1 MMKMMNP
8 SQMNSMMNYQPNS
21 EFNIKFQTEINE
33 TLGNEGLI
41 FISKSKEYSKKKKI
55 PLIKLLQYYELLR
68 ANKASFNNQNCRAV
82 CLYFLCK
89 YDPKYIEVF
98 RNEIL
103 PPINADK
110 IIASKELLYLYYNI
124 IEFEDTFH
132 TRTLNQLI
140 QVGELFKKLA
150 AMEKDIQDYL
160 LFNYYKAI
168 ENYYNKE
175 YNQASNCCNSNVS
188 DLYEEVDDVT
198 RENDFFKYFTLK
210 NTILTWR
217 IIQSNSSRFSNE
229 FLSMSNEL
237 YSQFKDDNI
246 EIATKISLI
255 AVEIYEK
262 KFEYKTAIDSLEKAY
277 KLLKKFT
284 LKGDVEVN
292 NSIQLFLQIL
302 SKLGYLYIMIG
313 DENNSLRILRKIDK
327 NMNIIEKEER
337 IPMQIRTDYMFFML
351 VMKTILGGKTT
362 KVNEII
368 QAFHSLNNSST
379 ISEGNLINLYSFS
392 EQDSNISTFYTIIKE
407 YLKALKSNLVIP
419 IDKMILCL
427 FCVYNHISY
436 ISKTITT
443 DPNKKQQKEYNSRIQ
458 NFSKIIIDYIKAHL
472 NEPDLIPILLF
483 DYVKTLI
490 IKIYYFYFYSFYFE
504 GKYKELKEE
513 MGGFENIKQKL
524 ALTTNNSYSYIVKLL
539 GDVSFKQMNYKSAI
553 QLYEQALSLSKNKV
567 RAALYFNIGLSYLFM
582 SDRSNGKRYLTQAL
596 DEYSGLIKKAPN
608 MALGFELQEKA
619 KYIDDLMKKLNM

>member
-1 MMKMMNP
+1 MINIMSTNP
-8 SQMNSMMNYQPNS
+8 MNSLMNFQPNS
-21 EFNIKFQTEINE
+21 EFNIKFQAEINDI
-33 TLGNEGLI
+33 LGNEGLI
-41 FISKSKEYSKKKKI
+41 FLSKSKEYLKKKKI
-55 PLIKLLQYYELLR
+55 PLIKLLQYYELLQST
-68 ANKASFNNQNCRAV
+68 KASPSNQNCKAV

-89 YDPKYIEVF
+89 YDSKYIEIF

-110 IIASKELLYLYYNI
+110 LPASKELLYLYYNI

-140 QVGELFKKLA
+140 QVGELLKKLA
-150 AMEKDIQDYL
+150 SMEKDIQDYL

-168 ENYYNKE
+168 KNYYNKE
-175 YNQASNCCNSNVS
+175 YDQASNCCNSNVS
-188 DLYEEVDDVT
+188 DLYEEVDDLT

-237 YSQFKDDNI
+237 YSNFESDNI

-262 KFEYKTAIDSLEKAY
+262 KFEYRTAIEKLEKAY

-284 LKGDVEVN
+284 LRGDVEVN

-302 SKLGYLYIMIG
+302 SKLGYLYIMVG

-327 NMNIIEKEER
+327 NMSIIEKEEK
-337 IPMQIRTDYMFFML
+337 IPIQFKTDYMFFML
-351 VMKTILGGKTT
+351 VMKTIMGGKTT

-368 QAFHSLNNSST
+368 NGFHSLNNSSA

-392 EQDSNISTFYTIIKE
+392 DQDSYISIFYTNLKE
-407 YLKALKSNLVIP
+407 YLSSLKNNHVIP

-427 FCVYNHISY
+427 FSVYNHISY
-436 ISKTITT
+436 LSKTITT
-443 DPNKKQQKEYNSRIQ
+443 DPNKKQQKEYNSRIM

-472 NEPDLIPILLF
+472 NEPDFLPILLF
-483 DYVKTLI
+483 DYVKSLI
-490 IKIYYFYFYSFYFE
+490 IKIYFFYFYSFYFE
-504 GKYKELKEE
+504 GKYQELRVE
-513 MGGFENIKQKL
+513 MNNFETIKKKL
-524 ALTTNNSYSYIVKLL
+524 SLTNNNSFGYILKLQ
-539 GDVSFKQMNYKSAI
+539 GDISFKQMNYTGAI
-553 QLYEQALSLSKNKV
+553 QLYQQAVFLSKNKV
-567 RAALYFNIGLSYLFM
+567 RAALYFNLGLSYLFI
-582 SDRSNGKRYLTQAL
+582 SEKSKGKEYLSKAL
-596 DEYSGLIKKAPN
+596 GEYSSLRNNTSN

-619 KYIDDLMKKLNM
+619 KYIDDLMKRLNM

>member
-1 MMKMMNP
+1 
-8 SQMNSMMNYQPNS
+8 
-21 EFNIKFQTEINE
+21 
-33 TLGNEGLI
+33 
-41 FISKSKEYSKKKKI
+41 
-55 PLIKLLQYYELLR
+55 
-68 ANKASFNNQNCRAV
+68 
-82 CLYFLCK
+82 
-89 YDPKYIEVF
+89 
-98 RNEIL
+98 
-103 PPINADK
+103 
-110 IIASKELLYLYYNI
+110 
-124 IEFEDTFH
+124 
-132 TRTLNQLI
+132 
-140 QVGELFKKLA
+140 
-150 AMEKDIQDYL
+150 
-160 LFNYYKAI
+160 
-168 ENYYNKE
+168 
-175 YNQASNCCNSNVS
+175 
-188 DLYEEVDDVT
+188 
-198 RENDFFKYFTLK
+198 
-210 NTILTWR
+210 
-217 IIQSNSSRFSNE
+217 
-229 FLSMSNEL
+229 MSNEL

-392 EQDSNISTFYTIIKE
+392 EQDSNISAFYTIIKE

-427 FCVYNHISY
+427 FSVYNHISY

-504 GKYKELKEE
+504 GKYQELKVE
-513 MGGFENIKQKL
+513 MNSFENIKQKL

>member
-1 MMKMMNP
+1 MMKMMNTSP
-8 SQMNSMMNYQPNS
+8 MTSMMNYQPNS
-21 EFNIKFQTEINE
+21 EFNIKFQAEINE
-33 TLGNEGLI
+33 ILGNEGLI

-55 PLIKLLQYYELLR
+55 PLIKLLQYYELLK
-68 ANKASFNNQNCRAV
+68 ANKVPFNNQNLKAV

-89 YDPKYIEVF
+89 YDSKYIEVF

-110 IIASKELLYLYYNI
+110 ISASKELLYLYYNI

-140 QVGELFKKLA
+140 QVGELLKKLA

-175 YNQASNCCNSNVS
+175 YDQASNCCNSNVS
-188 DLYEEVDDVT
+188 DLYEEVDDLT

-262 KFEYKTAIDSLEKAY
+262 KFEYKTAIDNLEKAY

-284 LKGDVEVN
+284 LRGDVEVN

-302 SKLGYLYIMIG
+302 SKLGYLYIMVG

-351 VMKTILGGKTT
+351 VMKTIIGGKTT

-368 QAFHSLNNSST
+368 QAFHSLNNSSS
-379 ISEGNLINLYSFS
+379 ISEGNIINLYSFS
-392 EQDSNISTFYTIIKE
+392 DQDSNISTFYTILKE
-407 YLKALKSNLVIP
+407 YLNALKNNLIIS

-427 FCVYNHISY
+427 FSVYNHISY
-436 ISKTITT
+436 LSKTITT

-458 NFSKIIIDYIKAHL
+458 NFSKIIIDYIKNHL

-504 GKYKELKEE
+504 GKYQELKVE
-513 MGGFENIKQKL
+513 MNNFENIKNKL
-524 ALTTNNSYSYIVKLL
+524 ALTTNNAYSYILKLL

-553 QLYEQALSLSKNKV
+553 QLYEQASSLSKNKV
-567 RAALYFNIGLSYLFM
+567 RAALYFNTGISYLFM
-582 SDRSNGKRYLTQAL
+582 SDRSNGKRYLTKAL
-596 DEYSGLIKKAPN
+596 DEYSTLLKKTPN